1 VSHKHIRHFRT
12 DLHRHIDKV
21 MFFDREQFKA
31 KKAGKGASE
40 KGKGS
45 TRMETNSLE
54 VEQPRVARPLYSD
67 EQIPEAKL
75 ATPGHSSASEQ
86 VQPPKKS
93 DKENYAA
100 DSICD
105 PRYMSFE
112 VDDGG
117 DRTYPIRTEV
127 FADIGNLKGQKV
139 TLDSGATFSGIPKN
153 VCIQAGLEKKI
164 RPIGMTY
171 RTSSGEV
178 YTAEGKVVVDL
189 KIGRLKIRTSMIVMP
204 EDCPYKMLVANDIM
218 ELLKADLLRSSNEV
232 IFYWNNDAIRVPMV
246 HDSNAFEVRP
256 RDSYLFVTQ
265 LHDPEQPW
273 VEEPPQFEVI
283 PLSKNE
289 KRKERKKR
297 QEKQEKG

>member
-1 VSHKHIRHFRT
+1 
-12 DLHRHIDKV
+12 
-21 MFFDREQFKA
+21 
-31 KKAGKGASE
+31 
-40 KGKGS
+40 
-45 TRMETNSLE
+45 METNSLE

-67 EQIPEAKL
+67 EQIPEAEP

-93 DKENYAA
+93 DKKNYAA

-105 PRYMSFE
+105 SRYMSFE

-117 DRTYPIRTEV
+117 DLTTYPIRTEV

-153 VCIQAGLEKKI
+153 VCIQAGLGKKI
-164 RPIGMTY
+164 RPTRMTY
-171 RTSSGEV
+171 RTSSGRV

-218 ELLKADLLRSSNEV
+218 GLLKVDLLRSSDEV
-232 IFYWNNDAIRVPMV
+232 IFHWNNNAIREAMV
-246 HDSNAFEVRP
+246 HDSDASEVRP
-256 RDSYLFVTQ
+256 RDSYLLVTE
-265 LHDPEQPW
+265 LDDPEQPW
-273 VEEPPQFEVI
+273 VEEPPQIEVI

-289 KRKERKKR
+289 KRKERKK
-297 QEKQEKG
+297 QQKEQEKG